1 MYVTFVVEKDGSVT
15 DAKVLRGVSEEVD
28 AEALRVIN
36 AMPKWK
42 PGMQQGVPVR
52 VQYNIPIIFKLQ

>member
-1 MYVTFVVEKDGSVT
+1 MSFVINENGEISNAT
-15 DAKVLRGVSEEVD
+15 IIRGVDPLLD

-42 PGMQQGVPVR
+42 PGKQGVNAVKVR
-52 VQYNIPIIFKLQ
+52 YSVPIFFELR

>member
-1 MYVTFVVEKDGSVT
+1 MKSSSDR
-15 DAKVLRGVSEEVD
+15 LD

-42 PGMQQGVPVR
+42 PGEKDGKKVNVKMVL
-52 VQYNIPIIFKLQ
+52 PIVFKLS